1 MKTLSVTLF
10 ALLIASDF
18 YAQDVITKNDSSQ
31 VKAYIIEINPLE
43 IKYKLFNYPDGPM
56 IISNRES
63 IAYITFKNGLVER
76 FKKSETKKTETQTY
90 NPNTYNLD
98 SEPVSI
104 YNPEDELKKYDKLY
118 TKKNYLG
125 FNYIAFLNTALG
137 FNYMRDIKKANLIIN
152 VPFAFG
158 LGSPGITNSLYNRDF
173 LDGTSTTKYQLM
185 KYQVGVNALF
195 APSMNKAVNFLMGP
209 SFNLTSYKM
218 SVETKYTTLNAP
230 QYQNNNAT
238 FTNSFIL
245 RRQHYGIN
253 IGFLARFSE
262 KVNMNILM
270 TFGYKKDTYNQKD
283 PYGIDKMN
291 ADSKYK
297 ITAKDNVMPYVN
309 FAWSVGYRF

>member
-10 ALLIASDF
+10 ALLMTNNF
-18 YAQDVITKNDSSQ
+18 YAQDIITKNDSSQ
-31 VKAYIIEINPLE
+31 VKASIIEINTLE
-43 IKYKLFNYPDGPM
+43 IKYKLFNYPDGPL
-56 IISNRES
+56 ILTNKES
-63 IAYITFKNGLVER
+63 VAYITFKNGLVER
-76 FKKSETKKTETQTY
+76 FKKPETKTPETQTY
-90 NPNTYNLD
+90 NPNKYNLD

-104 YNPEDELKKYDKLY
+104 YNPEGEQKKCDKLY
-118 TKKNYLG
+118 AKKNYLG

-137 FNYMRDIKKANLIIN
+137 FNYMRDIRKANLIIN

-209 SFNLTSYKM
+209 SFNLTSYNM

-238 FTNSFIL
+238 FTNNFVL
-245 RRQHYGIN
+245 RRQHYGVN
-253 IGFLARFSE
+253 VGFLARFSE

-270 TFGYKKDTYNQKD
+270 TFGYKKDSYNQKD
-283 PYGIDKMN
+283 PYGIDKIN
-291 ADSKYK
+291 ADTKYK
-297 ITAKDNVMPYVN
+297 MTPKDNVMPYVN